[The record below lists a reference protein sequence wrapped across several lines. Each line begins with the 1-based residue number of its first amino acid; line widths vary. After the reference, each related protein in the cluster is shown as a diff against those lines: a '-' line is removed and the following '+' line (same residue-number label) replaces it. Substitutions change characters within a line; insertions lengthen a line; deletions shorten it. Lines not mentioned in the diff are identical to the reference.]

1 MDSIYESAKKHWQ
14 DGLNLILGLW
24 VIVSPWV
31 LGFTDV
37 QYAPMNAVVIG
48 IVIAVMALWALI
60 SFQEWEEWVN
70 IFLGLWLVVTPWL
83 FGFAAMSSAATAGS
97 AYAAS
102 WNFVIAGLLVAGLAI
117 WSRHDTRKHGPL
129 AT

>member
-1 MDSIYESAKKHWQ
+1 MDSLYESAKKHWQ
-14 DGLNLILGLW
+14 DSLNLILGLW
-24 VIVSPWV
+24 VIASPWA

-37 QYAPMNAVVIG
+37 QYAPVNAVVIG
-48 IVIAVMALWALI
+48 IIIAAMAVWALVA
-60 SFQEWEEWVN
+60 FHEWEEWVN
-70 IFLGLWLVVTPWL
+70 VFLGLWLFVTPWL

-102 WNFVIAGLLVAGLAI
+102 WNFVISGLLIAGLAI
-117 WSRHDTRKHGPL
+117 WSRHDMRKQGPL

>member
-1 MDSIYESAKKHWQ
+1 MDSLYESAKKHWQ
-14 DGLNLILGLW
+14 DSLNLILGLW

-31 LGFTDV
+31 LGFTDI
-37 QYAPMNAVVIG
+37 QYAPANAVVIG
-48 IVIAVMALWALI
+48 IIIAAMAVWALVA
-60 SFQEWEEWVN
+60 FQEWEEWVN
-70 IFLGLWLVVTPWL
+70 VFLGLWLVATPWL

-102 WNFVIAGLLVAGLAI
+102 WNFVLAGLLVAGLAI

-129 AT
+129 IT